1 MPKKEEFNGFDDD
14 IFSPEDFED
23 EEETVEEE
31 SETDDKEEQVETQEE
46 ETQAVEDE
54 EEQVKTPEELE
65 AEQKAKAEADKNAH
79 YAKLRREKEAKEKAQ
94 REKEIKE
101 AAKLEAKLDLI
112 KTNPYTN
119 EAISDEED
127 LKIYELQKAIEEKG
141 GDPITDLPK
150 ALAEQNR
157 KAAQAQKALDEEKIA
172 NQKKLDAEVD
182 ELYAQYPEA
191 FEFVKKDQSLV
202 ELHSKKDGRWTLT
215 ECYEYLIAQQKAQ
228 GIVETKVE
236 NDKKKKEIVD
246 KVAKKNT
253 SVPSS
258 KSNGGKTSTNY
269 FGMTDEEYLRQE
281 AEGNIDFF

>member
-23 EEETVEEE
+23 ENETVEEE
-31 SETDDKEEQVETQEE
+31 SETDDKDEQVETQEE

-54 EEQVKTPEELE
+54 EEQVKTPEETE
-65 AEQKAKAEADKNAH
+65 TEKQADTKADKNAY

-172 NQKKLDAEVD
+172 NRKKLDAEVD

-202 ELHSKKDGRWTLT
+202 ELHSEKDGRWTLK

-258 KSNGGKTSTNY
+258 KSNGGKNSTGY
-269 FGMTDEEYLRQE
+269 FDMTDEEYLRQE